1 LQTSLSTKL
10 WSYVF
15 IFLKEL
21 FLVLGFSMRYLDLK
35 RRIRDVR
42 MWAIQGIAEAGS
54 GHPGAS
60 FSAAEIMGT
69 LYFRRMKHDPSRPD
83 WDERDYFVNSKAH
96 SAPGFYST
104 LAVAGYFPPDE
115 IRTLRQLGSRL
126 QGHPVRYSEHQKH
139 HSVPGVEYSGGSEG
153 IGLSVGIGIAL
164 AHKLDAKKNRVFVL
178 IGDGESNEGQIWEA
192 SMAAGKFKLD
202 NLVAILDRNRIQQDG
217 FTEDIMPLDPTKDKW
232 AAFNWQVFEIDGH
245 KVEQIVDALN
255 KAARVHD
262 KPVMIIANTIKGN
275 GIRHMANNP
284 QWHGKAPPKRHTEVL
299 LEELDSECLIAPSI
313 IAGERENYEDKIRK
327 VEREGVDMIHLDVMD
342 GRFVPNTTFFAATI
356 KKLRPSTSLPF
367 DAHLM
372 IEKPLKHLQEYIDA
386 RCDVI
391 TVHAEAC
398 TENEFREIQER
409 LVEAGIS
416 PGIAINPGTDVPKW
430 LYRCLH
436 DLDVIIV
443 MSVNPGFAGQKFMP
457 EVLPKMVAVNKE
469 LRENGFKGYIEAD
482 GGIDAITLQQA
493 YDAGGRIFVA
503 GAAVYGAG
511 DIHGSVIQLR
521 HKAGVA
527 LEKRLLNH
535 ATQLNI
541 RPDWM
546 KARKHILIPYANEL
560 GIEEELHA
568 IK

>member
-1 LQTSLSTKL
+1 M
-10 WSYVF
+10 
-15 IFLKEL
+15 
-21 FLVLGFSMRYLDLK
+21 GFNMRYLDLK

-69 LYFRRMKHDPSRPD
+69 LYFRKMKHEPSNPTWED
-83 WDERDYFVNSKAH
+83 RDYFINSKAH

-104 LAVAGYFPPDE
+104 LAMAGYFPPE
-115 IRTLRQLGSRL
+115 ELRTLRKLGSRL
-126 QGHPVRYSEHQKH
+126 QGHPVRFSERQRD

-164 AHKLDAKKNRVFVL
+164 AKRLDDRENRIYVL

-202 NLVAILDRNRIQQDG
+202 NIVAVLDRNRIQQDG

-232 AAFNWQVFEIDGH
+232 AAFNWQVFEVDGH
-245 KVEQIVDALN
+245 RVEQIVDALN
-255 KAARVHD
+255 RAAQIHD
-262 KPVMIIANTIKGN
+262 KPVMIVANTVKGN

-284 QWHGKAPPKRHTEVL
+284 QWHGKAPPRKHTPIL
-299 LEELDSECLIAPSI
+299 LEELESEMLIAPSI

-327 VEREGVDMIHLDVMD
+327 VEREGVEMIHLDVMD
-342 GRFVPNTTFFAATI
+342 GRFVPNTTFFADTI
-356 KKLRPSTSLPF
+356 KKLRRLTSLPF

-372 IEKPLKHLQEYIDA
+372 IERPLEQVQEYIDA
-386 RCDVI
+386 RCDII

-398 TENEFREIQER
+398 TGEEFVKIQDK
-409 LVEAGIS
+409 LIANGIS
-416 PGIAINPGTDVPKW
+416 PGIAINPATDVPDW
-430 LYRCLH
+430 LYSCLH

-457 EVLPKMVAVNKE
+457 EVIPKMVSLNKK
-469 LRENGFKGYIEAD
+469 LRERGFKGYIEAD
-482 GGIDAITLQQA
+482 GGIDATTLQQV
-493 YDAGGRIFVA
+493 YDAGARIFVA
-503 GAAVYGAG
+503 GNAVYGGG
-511 DIHGSVIQLR
+511 DIHGAIIQLR
-521 HKAGVA
+521 HKAAVA
-527 LEKRLLNH
+527 LERKLLDH
-535 ATQLNI
+535 STHLGI
-541 RPDWM
+541 RTDWM
-546 KARKHILIPYANEL
+546 KARKHILIPYANEI
-560 GIEEELHA
+560 GIEDELHA